1 MTKSWPKFA
10 RSEALESVK
19 GKLKSAVVVSQEMFS
34 MLESCC
40 AECWSLVCNHL
51 VTLTQHSSFTAD
63 GKVVLISLS
72 EFPLVQ
78 SSLIISPP
86 HVRPAPSSSTKSCTV
101 YLEVNLLLSL
111 ALALVEEG
119 VDDPVSEGIDGKFW
133 YPDQRCV
140 THGIMQCYLFNQV
153 YLRKSSL
160 VR

>member
-1 MTKSWPKFA
+1 
-10 RSEALESVK
+10 
-19 GKLKSAVVVSQEMFS
+19 
-34 MLESCC
+34 MLVPS
-40 AECWSLVCNHL
+40 NHL

-78 SSLIISPP
+78 SSLIISSP
-86 HVRPAPSSSTKSCTV
+86 HVRLAPSSSTNSCTV

-119 VDDPVSEGIDGKFW
+119 VDDPVSERVDGQLW
-133 YPDQRCV
+133 NPDQRCV
-140 THGIMQCYLFNQV
+140 THGIMQCCLFNQM